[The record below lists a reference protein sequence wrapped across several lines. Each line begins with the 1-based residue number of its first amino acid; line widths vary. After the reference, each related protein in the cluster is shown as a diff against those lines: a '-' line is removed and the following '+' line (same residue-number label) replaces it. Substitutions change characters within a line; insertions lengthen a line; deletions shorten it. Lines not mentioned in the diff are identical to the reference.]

1 MSLADQIQSYLSII
15 MNAVSHLV
23 KESIPS
29 YLHSLPVPDS
39 LLGWFSLSI
48 SDWARLVPF
57 GVAVGGLSYLSLH
70 GLANTPGVG
79 PAIKEK
85 LIKMKVPGIKPNRC
99 NETIRM
105 ECPKVVDTIDIE
117 DIGDKG
123 VFCRCWKSKK
133 FPYCDGSHAKHNTE
147 TGDNVGPLIV
157 KKSS

>member
-1 MSLADQIQSYLSII
+1 MG
-15 MNAVSHLV
+15 
-23 KESIPS
+23 ESIPS

-57 GVAVGGLSYLSLH
+57 GVAVGGLSYLSLQ
-70 GLANTPGVG
+70 GLVNAPGVG

-85 LIKMKVPGIKPNRC
+85 LIKMK
-99 NETIRM
+99 
-105 ECPKVVDTIDIE
+105 CPKVVDTIDIE
-117 DIGDKG
+117 DMGDKG